1 MGSFQ
6 SNDAALAVLEMK
18 SWGMLPTATKGLTLA
33 LDTVNDPGNLGT
45 ILRLAD
51 WYACDAVI
59 CSPET
64 ADMYNPKTIA
74 ASKGSF
80 LRMPVYYT
88 SLDEWLPKVTVP
100 VYAALLQGASV
111 HYATLE
117 TPAILLM
124 GNEANGIRPHLL
136 PLVQHPISIP
146 RFGHAESLNVASA
159 AAILVD
165 RFMSRH
171 HPPS

>member
-100 VYAALLQGASV
+100 VYAALLQSASV